1 MVRTRGASN
10 QGSSRNTSAGI
21 ELAACYPTANGSSLG
36 SDLIV
41 TAVQI
46 LLVEDEGL
54 IRMMTAEALQ
64 DEGFEVV
71 EAFNGD
77 EAVKLLDGPEHF
89 DVLLTDVRMP
99 GSLDGVEVALH
110 ARQRYPAIPIVVT
123 SGYAADLVARL
134 SVLDPSAVLIGKPY
148 GIAKM
153 VEALKRLTKHL

>member
-1 MVRTRGASN
+1 MRVHW
-10 QGSSRNTSAGI
+10 
-21 ELAACYPTANGSSLG
+21 G
-36 SDLIV
+36 SDLAV

-71 EAFNGD
+71 EALNGD
-77 EAVKLLDGPEHF
+77 EAVKLLDGPERF
-89 DVLLTDVRMP
+89 DILFTDVRMP

-110 ARQRYPAIPIVVT
+110 ARRRYPAIPIVVT

-148 GIAKM
+148 GMAKL
-153 VEALKRLTKHL
+153 VEALNLLTEHL

>member
-1 MVRTRGASN
+1 MA
-10 QGSSRNTSAGI
+10 
-21 ELAACYPTANGSSLG
+21 
-36 SDLIV
+36 V

-71 EAFNGD
+71 EALNGD
-77 EAVKLLDGPEHF
+77 EAVKLLDGPERF
-89 DVLLTDVRMP
+89 DILFTDVRMP

-110 ARQRYPAIPIVVT
+110 ARRRYPAIPIVVT

-148 GIAKM
+148 GMPKM
-153 VEALKRLTKHL
+153 VEALYRLTQHL

>member
-1 MVRTRGASN
+1 MRVHWGLH
-10 QGSSRNTSAGI
+10 
-21 ELAACYPTANGSSLG
+21 LA
-36 SDLIV
+36 V

-71 EAFNGD
+71 EALDGD
-77 EAVKLLDGPEHF
+77 EAVKLLDGPERF
-89 DVLLTDVRMP
+89 DILFTDVRMP
-99 GSLDGVEVALH
+99 GSLDGIEVALH
-110 ARQRYPAIPIVVT
+110 ARRRYPAIPIVVT

-148 GIAKM
+148 GMAKM
-153 VEALKRLTKHL
+153 VEALNLLTEHL

>member
-1 MVRTRGASN
+1 MRVHWGLH
-10 QGSSRNTSAGI
+10 
-21 ELAACYPTANGSSLG
+21 LA
-36 SDLIV
+36 V

-71 EAFNGD
+71 EALNGD
-77 EAVKLLDGPEHF
+77 EAVKLLDGPERF
-89 DVLLTDVRMP
+89 DILFTDVRMP

-110 ARQRYPAIPIVVT
+110 ARRRYPAIPIVVT

-148 GIAKM
+148 GMAKM
-153 VEALKRLTKHL
+153 VEALNRLTEHL

>member
-1 MVRTRGASN
+1 M
-10 QGSSRNTSAGI
+10 
-21 ELAACYPTANGSSLG
+21 
-36 SDLIV
+36 

-77 EAVKLLDGPEHF
+77 EAVKLLDGSDRF
-89 DVLLTDVRMP
+89 DVLFTDVRMP
-99 GSLDGVEVALH
+99 GSHDGVEVALH
-110 ARQRYPAIPIVVT
+110 ARRRYPAIPIVVT

-148 GIAKM
+148 GM
-153 VEALKRLTKHL
+153 GTVVETLNRLTKHL

>member
-1 MVRTRGASN
+1 V
-10 QGSSRNTSAGI
+10 
-21 ELAACYPTANGSSLG
+21 AAA
-36 SDLIV
+36 
-41 TAVQI
+41 QI

-64 DEGFEVV
+64 DEGFKVV

-77 EAVKLLDGPEHF
+77 EAIKLLDGPNRF
-89 DVLLTDVRMP
+89 DVLFTDVRMP

-110 ARQRYPAIPIVVT
+110 ARRRYPVIPIVVT

-148 GIAKM
+148 GMAKM
-153 VEALKRLTKHL
+153 VETLNRLTEHL

>member
-1 MVRTRGASN
+1 MRVHWGLH
-10 QGSSRNTSAGI
+10 
-21 ELAACYPTANGSSLG
+21 LA
-36 SDLIV
+36 V

-71 EAFNGD
+71 EALDGD
-77 EAVKLLDGPEHF
+77 EAVKLLDGPERF
-89 DVLLTDVRMP
+89 DILFTDVRMP
-99 GSLDGVEVALH
+99 GSLDGIEVALH
-110 ARQRYPAIPIVVT
+110 ARRRYPAIPIVVT

-148 GIAKM
+148 GMAKM
-153 VEALKRLTKHL
+153 VEALYRLTQHF

>member
-1 MVRTRGASN
+1 MRVHW
-10 QGSSRNTSAGI
+10 
-21 ELAACYPTANGSSLG
+21 G
-36 SDLIV
+36 SDLAV

-71 EAFNGD
+71 EALNGD
-77 EAVKLLDGPEHF
+77 QAVKLLDGPEHF
-89 DVLLTDVRMP
+89 DILFTDVRMP

-110 ARQRYPAIPIVVT
+110 ARRRYPAIPIVVT

-148 GIAKM
+148 GMAKM
-153 VEALKRLTKHL
+153 VEALYRLTQYL